1 MRGGMRG
8 ILGWENQSLN
18 HGGHGGTQGRIVL
31 GATPPW
37 MSEFG
42 KELIKNIAVVDALV
56 AKAVE

>member
-1 MRGGMRG
+1 MRG